1 MKAYLYW
8 YKCDEYAKTEYIYI
22 IAVSVKQ
29 ANYIFYSQGYKN
41 MTDYSNGPIDI
52 ISAYY
57 FRNHHKVGDILG
69 QNAIL

>member
-1 MKAYLYW
+1 MA
-8 YKCDEYAKTEYIYI
+8 
-22 IAVSVKQ
+22 
-29 ANYIFYSQGYKN
+29 
-41 MTDYSNGPIDI
+41 DYSNGPIDI